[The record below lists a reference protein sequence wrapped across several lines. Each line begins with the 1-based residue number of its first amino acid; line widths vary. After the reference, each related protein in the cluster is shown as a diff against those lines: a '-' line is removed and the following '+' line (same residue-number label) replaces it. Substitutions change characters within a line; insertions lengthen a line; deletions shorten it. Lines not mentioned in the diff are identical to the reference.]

1 MSKVRLTD
9 VNGRHLIVN
18 TDLIY
23 YLEERTSEGLEGVW
37 TVLVMPDNVN
47 IIVNGTLDQTIEKL
61 RWRV

>member
-23 YLEERTSEGLEGVW
+23 YLEERTSEGLDGTW

-47 IIVNGTLDQTIEKL
+47 IIVDGTLDQTIEKL

>member
-9 VNGRHLIVN
+9 VNGNHLIVN
-18 TDLIY
+18 ADLVHF
-23 YLEERTSEGLEGVW
+23 LQERTSEGLEGVW